1 MTKNYVASLVNMILA
16 WCVVSSLQAAPVINE
31 ISPFNAGLLPDAEGE
46 FPDWIE
52 LYNSDATSIDLSGWF
67 LTDEATAL
75 NQWAFPS
82 GTSIP
87 AGGYLIVFASGK
99 INITSEPHTS
109 FSLAGSGEYLALVQP
124 DGTTVVDE
132 YTQDQGTGYPSIP
145 NHVSYGVSGAG
156 HAFFATPTP
165 SAANGTSFAEVT
177 SKPSFSHKRG
187 HYTSAFDLTLT
198 SDSNIRYTVD
208 GSEPTSTEGTL
219 YTTPFEI
226 NATTVARA
234 ISYQAGA
241 VPSKVRTHTLARTAP
256 KNFKK
261 RRSDSVREVMSD
273 LRDTEL
279 REAYELELR
288 H

>member
-1 MTKNYVASLVNMILA
+1 MTLVLGM
-16 WCVVSSLQAAPVINE
+16 SFTLQAAPIINE
-31 ISPFNAGLLPDAEGE
+31 ISPFNAGLLPDTEGE
-46 FPDWIE
+46 FSDWVEI
-52 LYNSDATSIDLSGWF
+52 YNPDATSVDLSGWF

-99 INITSEPHTS
+99 TNITSEPHAS

-124 DGTTVVDE
+124 DGTTIVDE

-165 SAANGTSFAEVT
+165 GTANATGFAEVT
-177 SKPSFSHKRG
+177 SKPAFSHNRG

-198 SDSNIRYTVD
+198 SNSNIRYTTD
-208 GSEPTSTEGTL
+208 GRLESELTL
-219 YTTPFEI
+219 SSLQR
-226 NATTVARA
+226 AR
-234 ISYQAGA
+234 
-241 VPSKVRTHTLARTAP
+241 
-256 KNFKK
+256 
-261 RRSDSVREVMSD
+261 
-273 LRDTEL
+273 
-279 REAYELELR
+279 
-288 H
+288 